1 MNSGNLG
8 RPPRSAGAHSV
19 EGSEV
24 GSVLDEEYT
33 TALPRFDNTIKEK
46 KDRGLRGVLPFPR
59 KKKDK
64 DKDKEKDKDKDKDKH
79 KEKEEKKGKERDHN
93 FMRSQERITDRGG
106 SSLGDYNLS
115 LRNRPSQREARSEIS
130 NDW

>member
-1 MNSGNLG
+1 
-8 RPPRSAGAHSV
+8 V
-19 EGSEV
+19 EGSEA

-64 DKDKEKDKDKDKDKH
+64 DKEKDKEKEKEPKKEKDKDK
-79 KEKEEKKGKERDHN
+79 ESKKAKERERE
-93 FMRSQERITDRGG
+93 FTRSRDRSADRGG

-115 LRNRPSQREARSEIS
+115 LRSRASPRENKPEVS
-130 NDW
+130 NEW